1 MAKKNTLDKLDF
13 KILSIL
19 MKDARIPYT
28 EIAKSLSVS
37 GGTIHVRMKK
47 LEEMGVVKSAHLE
60 LDYTM
65 LGYDITSFL
74 GIFLERS
81 SMYDKVVKDLKEIT
95 EVVGAHYTTGQ
106 FNIFVKIICKDTNHL
121 RKVIQKIQEVNG
133 VQRTDTFISLEES
146 VNKPLRLK

>member
-1 MAKKNTLDKLDF
+1 MARKHTLDKLDF

-47 LEEMGVVKSAHLE
+47 MEEMGVVKSAHLE

-65 LGYDITSFL
+65 AWL
-74 GIFLERS
+74 
-81 SMYDKVVKDLKEIT
+81 
-95 EVVGAHYTTGQ
+95 
-106 FNIFVKIICKDTNHL
+106 
-121 RKVIQKIQEVNG
+121 
-133 VQRTDTFISLEES
+133 
-146 VNKPLRLK
+146 